1 MGIAVRSGLAGIA
14 LCALAACGG
23 GGGGSPRPVTGNPG
37 GGTGTWTAG
46 VFAPRA
52 DFAGQCIS
60 PRAGTSD
67 RAGSAFTE
75 KMFLRSWTNELY
87 LWYNEVVDT
96 DPNLTPDVIDYFE
109 TKLKTTQLTASGNAK
124 DRFHFDIGTAE
135 WIALSQSGQSIGY
148 GAEWVIIPQTSSRRV
163 VIAFVEPGTPAS
175 GAANLSRGMDVLLA
189 DGVDVATAN
198 TQSEIDTL
206 NEAFFPTATGVNH
219 TFRVQPAGG
228 AARDVTMMTA
238 DITHTPVLITKTID
252 QAAEKVGY
260 ILFNDHI
267 ATAEAQL
274 ISAVNTLKTAGIT
287 DLVLDIRYNGGG
299 FLDIANELSFMIAG
313 PTPTTGQIFERLVFN
328 NKNPTR
334 DPISGELL
342 SPGTSFHTEAIDVG
356 DIGNPT
362 PGTPLPHLDL
372 TRVYVL
378 TGPNTCSASES
389 IINGL
394 RGVNVQ
400 VFQIGSTTCGK
411 PYGFYPQDN
420 CGTTYFS
427 IQFQGVNAMGQGDY
441 PDGFA
446 AQNQTGIN
454 SIKLTGCSVADDFTK
469 PLGDETEGRLAAAL
483 AFRASGN
490 NTTTCPTASGF
501 APGAQLKPGQTSMS
515 ATDGKMFKNPFR
527 ENRILRAH

>member
-23 GGGGSPRPVTGNPG
+23 GGGSRPVSGNPG
-37 GGTGTWTAG
+37 GGSGTWTAG

-52 DFAGQCIS
+52 DFAGQC
-60 PRAGTSD
+60 T
-67 RAGSAFTE
+67 AFNE

-87 LWYNEVVDT
+87 LWYNEVQDQNPDNIT
-96 DPNLTPDVIDYFE
+96 DVIDYFDQ
-109 TKLKTTQLTASGNAK
+109 LKTFQTTPSGNDK
-124 DRFHFDIGTAE
+124 DRFHFTFDTDE
-135 WIALSQSGQSIGY
+135 WIALSQSGKSIGY
-148 GAEWVIIPQTSSRRV
+148 GAEWVIIPQTASRRV
-163 VIAFVEPGTPAS
+163 VIAYVEPGTPAT
-175 GAANLSRGMDVLLA
+175 GAANLARGMDVLLA

-238 DITHTPVLITKTID
+238 DITHTPVLVTNTID
-252 QAAEKVGY
+252 QAGQKVGY

-267 ATAEAQL
+267 ATSEAAL
-274 ISAVNTLKTAGIT
+274 INAVNTLKTAGIT

-342 SPGTSFHTEAIDVG
+342 APGTSFHTTALDVG

-420 CGTTYFS
+420 CGTTYFA
-427 IQFQGVNAMGQGDY
+427 IQFQGLNAMSQGDY

-446 AQNQTGIN
+446 PQNQTGRS
-454 SIKLTGCSVADDFTK
+454 SIKLSGCSVADDFTK
-469 PLGDETEGRLAAAL
+469 PLGDATEGRLAAAL

-490 NTTTCPTASGF
+490 NTASCPTASGF
-501 APGAQLKPGQTSMS
+501 APGAQLKPGQVSMS
-515 ATDGKMFKNPFR
+515 ATDGKMFKDPFR

>member
-1 MGIAVRSGLAGIA
+1 MGVAVRSGLAGIA

-23 GGGGSPRPVTGNPG
+23 GGGGSPRPVNPG
-37 GGTGTWTAG
+37 GGGNGTWTAG

-52 DFAGQCIS
+52 DFAGQC
-60 PRAGTSD
+60 T
-67 RAGSAFTE
+67 AFNE

-87 LWYNEVVDT
+87 LWYNEVQDQN
-96 DPNLTPDVIDYFE
+96 PNNITDVIDYFDQ
-109 TKLKTTQLTASGNAK
+109 LKTFQTTASGAPK

-135 WIALSQSGQSIGY
+135 WIALAQSGQSIGY
-148 GAEWVIIPQTSSRRV
+148 GAEWVIIPQTASRRV
-163 VIAFVEPGTPAS
+163 VIAYVEPGTPAT
-175 GAANLSRGMDVLLA
+175 GAANLARGMDVLLA

-198 TQSEIDTL
+198 SQTEIDTL

-219 TFRVQPAGG
+219 TFRVQAAGS

-238 DITHTPVLITKTID
+238 DITHTPVLVTDTID
-252 QAAEKVGY
+252 QAGQKVGY

-267 ATAEAQL
+267 ATSEAAL
-274 ISAVNTLKTAGIT
+274 INAVNTLKTAGVT

-342 SPGTSFHTEAIDVG
+342 SPGTAFHTAALDVG

-362 PGTPLPHLDL
+362 PGTALPHLDL

-420 CGTTYFS
+420 CGTTYFA
-427 IQFQGVNAMGQGDY
+427 IQFQGLNAMAQGDY

-446 AQNQTGIN
+446 PQNQTGSS
-454 SIKLTGCSVADDFTK
+454 SIKLSGCSVADDFTK
-469 PLGDETEGRLAAAL
+469 PLGDPTEGRLAAAL

-490 NTTTCPTASGF
+490 NLASCPTASGF
-501 APGAQLKPGQTSMS
+501 APGAQLKPGQVTMS
-515 ATDGKMFKNPFR
+515 ATDGQMHKNPFR
-527 ENRILRAH
+527 ENRIMRAR